1 MLHVVPCSCARIF
14 NPSSDFIRYLAFYP
28 RYYMQSPTTSR
39 AVTRALDG
47 AMRVFGSPSVS
58 RKIITKAIL
67 QSLIALILKPNITL
81 VVFRTVWRIVMG
93 FLWFTTF

>member
-1 MLHVVPCSCARIF
+1 
-14 NPSSDFIRYLAFYP
+14 
-28 RYYMQSPTTSR
+28 MQSPTTSR
-39 AVTRALDG
+39 VVTRALDG

-67 QSLIALILKPNITL
+67 QALIALILKPNITL

-93 FLWFTTF
+93 FLWFTTS